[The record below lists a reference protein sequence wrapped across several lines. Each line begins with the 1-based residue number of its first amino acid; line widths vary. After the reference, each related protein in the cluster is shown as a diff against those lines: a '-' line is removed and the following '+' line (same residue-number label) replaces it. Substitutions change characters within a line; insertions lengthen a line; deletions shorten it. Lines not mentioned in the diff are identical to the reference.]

1 MNRTTQSNHA
11 LSAHSSDVPPAIPA
25 RDPARQIFQEQV
37 STLYRLMPAVLMT
50 NFIVGSA
57 MLHGLWGI
65 VSQDRLSLWMGL
77 MLLVLAVRLLTYMA
91 YRRTAGDGGGG
102 GGHAAFI
109 FTLGTG
115 LTGLLWGSA
124 SVALFPEQGLEYQL
138 FIMFILM
145 GMGAG
150 AVLSLSA
157 YLPAFYAFF
166 PVSMLPSSGMLFL
179 QDDPIHTALA
189 VMTVVYVG
197 ALSYFAHNINRSQR
211 LTLTL
216 RFENV
221 QLVEQ
226 LRRQKE
232 EAVQAN
238 SAKTRFLAAASHDLR
253 QPLHALTLFTS
264 TLDEYI
270 HYPKVKQVV
279 HQISA
284 TVQALHTLFNAL
296 LDISRLEA
304 GVLLPEKA
312 HFKLDGMLQKLRQA
326 FLPEAASKGLSLVFE
341 PCDVSVHSD
350 PVLLEQVLRN
360 YLSNAIRYTAQG
372 GIRVTCGPQQGYVR
386 IAVHDTGAGISAE
399 HHQAI
404 FQEFH
409 QLNNPERD
417 RGKGLGLGLAIVER
431 IATLLGH
438 PIGLS
443 STPGKGSVFWI
454 DVEAGGAVALTQGS
468 DDLAENNMPPVHG
481 AWIVVIDD
489 EIDIRLAT
497 QLLLESWG
505 CRVIAVA
512 SEEEAVQALRRLRV
526 IPHGIIA
533 DYRLRQ
539 QRTGIQAIQRLHRD
553 IQADIPALIITGDV
567 AAERLREVSRSGFR
581 VLHKPVPPMQLRAFV
596 RNAQKHRHAGQH

>member
-1 MNRTTQSNHA
+1 MIRPVKTSHAMPA
-11 LSAHSSDVPPAIPA
+11 LSSRAAAAASAGDQS
-25 RDPARQIFQEQV
+25 RRIFLEQV
-37 STLYRLMPAVLMT
+37 STLYRYMPPVLAT
-50 NFIVGSA
+50 NFIVSSA
-57 MLHGLWGI
+57 MLYGLWGI
-65 VSQDRLSLWMGL
+65 VSQTRLAAWMGL
-77 MLLVLAVRLLTYMA
+77 MLLVLGARLATCIF
-91 YRRTAGDGGGG
+91 YRRSTGSGSGQR
-102 GGHAAFI
+102 AAII

-124 SVALFPEQGLEYQL
+124 GVALFPAQNLEYQL

-166 PVSMLPSSGMLFL
+166 PVSMLPSSLVLFL
-179 QDDPIHTALA
+179 RDDPIHTALG
-189 VMTVVYVG
+189 VMTLVYVG
-197 ALSYFAHNINRSQR
+197 ALSYFAHNINRSQK

-216 RFENV
+216 RYENV

-238 SAKTRFLAAASHDLR
+238 SAKSRFLAAASHDLR

-270 HYPKVKQVV
+270 RYPKVKQVV
-279 HQISA
+279 NQISA
-284 TVQALHTLFNAL
+284 SVHALHTLFNAL

-312 HFKLDGMLQKLRQA
+312 HFRLDDMFEKLKHA
-326 FLPEAASKGLSLVFE
+326 FLPEADAKGLRLVFE
-341 PCDVSVHSD
+341 PRHFAVRSD

-360 YLSNAIRYTAQG
+360 YLSNAIRYTTQG
-372 GIRVTCGPQQGYVR
+372 GIDIVCSPENGNIRISVR
-386 IAVHDTGAGISAE
+386 DTGEGIPAE

-404 FQEFH
+404 FREFH
-409 QLNNPERD
+409 QLSNPERD
-417 RGKGLGLGLAIVER
+417 RSKGLGLGLAIVER
-431 IATLLGH
+431 IATLLDH
-438 PIGLS
+438 PIGVQ

-454 DVEAGGAVALTQGS
+454 EVEAGVAAA
-468 DDLAENNMPPVHG
+468 LAEPSDGVGENNGQPVDG

-489 EIDIRLAT
+489 EIDIRIAT
-497 QLLLESWG
+497 RHLLESWG
-505 CRVIAVA
+505 CRVIAAA
-512 SEEEAVQALRRLRV
+512 SEEEAMAELRRLRV

-539 QRTGIQAIQRLHRD
+539 NRTGVQAIER
-553 IQADIPALIITGDV
+553 IQQEISADIPAVIITGDIAV
-567 AAERLREVSRSGFR
+567 ERLREASLSGLQ
-581 VLHKPVPPMQLRAFV
+581 VLHKPVPPLKLRAFI
-596 RNAQKHRHAGQH
+596 RNAQKRRRSTQH